1 MEKVLRAMEK
11 VGIPTADA
19 YDLPTSSKRFPDGG
33 WYRLEISGVERP
45 NVLEALIDEARKRQ
59 VPIHRIICSVL
70 GSNYLDDEEI
80 KAIAQLAAEARME
93 AVMTAGPPSAWDY
106 GRQLITPEGALSG
119 LRCRGADRVRYI
131 ISEIMRCVDLGIR
144 GFLVTDEGLLWVLH
158 EMKENGDLPADVVL
172 KVSVF
177 AGHGSPPGGML
188 LQRLGASTFNPV
200 ADLGIP
206 QLATIRQSID
216 IPMDIY
222 VYVVDAMGGFN
233 RFYDTPEMAR
243 VCAPCYFK
251 IEPGPSEAL
260 IYKPW
265 YSPEAL
271 AFEAREKVKF
281 AQTIVRIIENTN
293 PKITVSGPGPA
304 DLSVPKP

>member
-1 MEKVLRAMEK
+1 
-11 VGIPTADA
+11 
-19 YDLPTSSKRFPDGG
+19 
-33 WYRLEISGVERP
+33 
-45 NVLEALIDEARKRQ
+45 
-59 VPIHRIICSVL
+59 
-70 GSNYLDDEEI
+70 
-80 KAIAQLAAEARME
+80 ME

-131 ISEIMRCVDLGIR
+131 ITEIMRCVDLGIR
-144 GFLVTDEGLLWVLH
+144 GFLVTDEGLLWVLSD
-158 EMKENGDLPADVVL
+158 MKKNGDLPKDVVL

-177 AGHGSPPGGML
+177 AGHGSPPGAML
-188 LQRLGASTFNPV
+188 LERLGASTFNPV

-206 QLATIRQSID
+206 QLATIRQSIS
-216 IPMDIY
+216 IPMDVY

-233 RFYDTPEMAR
+233 RFYDTPEIAR

-251 IEPGPSEAL
+251 IEPGPSEAV

-265 YSPEAL
+265 YSPQAL

-281 AQTIVRIIENTN
+281 AQTIMQIIEKTN
-293 PKITVSGPGPA
+293 PQIKVSGPGPA